1 MATGMLENLK
11 GMSVDILTTLNPP
24 PEGVR
29 ARAELRHRNEGRGL
43 LLENA
48 LAAERMRA
56 DTAETNLGLTRKAL
70 SAAMLGW
77 SDTRFGEMLP
87 RKVVQPLVD
96 EVAADVRECMR
107 LLQHHLAQDP
117 DEHRVHYV
125 AKLVEHNEEVEREL
139 RTRIKVLQDRLED
152 ALVASEAAAT
162 DLEITETTCDAVKHR
177 LRQGKEQ
184 HLRAK
189 LLAQNKTALSRAI
202 QNWVGEVRRMLR
214 HRHIISKFAN
224 RMRMLNVSKAWLSWS
239 CSASESSRLAT
250 LLVKCSSMHLTRTQH
265 HVMKTWSCTIMTFRR
280 DRNKMRRAL
289 GMFTKRT
296 VLSCLR
302 VWQMNVSNIISE
314 RGMYLKLSRRRLY
327 KAMRTWCNSRVKHS
341 ICSVVLQSGAMQR
354 ELRELT
360 CLLISKATDLVR
372 RCSLGTRSVCFDL
385 WRSSVEALRAA
396 RVKHEL
402 NSSNWR
408 EQLLE
413 AIRNKIKHRRL
424 LSSLAQMRVL
434 TDARHTQLAV
444 FQEWHRHMAAQRAQ
458 YAEQDRRQQLLRR
471 VVLRICNR
479 VLAAALQRWNENV
492 QESKIM
498 SAKSTKVL
506 ARWRFRCASACWL
519 AWREC
524 LESEARRQ
532 EIIRRIIARIEDG
545 KLRGAF
551 GSWCMALQME
561 QQVKM
566 RRASLMY
573 RVVLRMRHRI
583 LAGALHS
590 WLDVLDS
597 RKEDSATLAK
607 AAGLDTPFLKV
618 REMILAEDT
627 ASRDLEAASPLI
639 LPQVSGDAQGQC
651 NELEPPLSQRRE
663 VTAFSG
669 SALLEHASAFTSQ
682 HKQEADEKVFGGLS
696 PMPTD
701 KTTNEIPQETE
712 DVEKLVEKLLMS
724 DDEDTEQAPRGGSKD
739 RSKRM
744 IPLLTY
750 RMEEGFGEL
759 SSALPPIHTASFWND
774 NWSKTLD
781 AAVGAAISGVEL
793 AAATASAVTEDA
805 ANNTKAAALSVT
817 NRTVEAVDTAQKTSK
832 EALSFTTSFDV
843 KSLFGIPSPAGVK
856 IPRGYTI
863 TTPRRSPRKIA
874 TQRAHEAQKIPLKSH
889 NPINTAKVKS
899 RDIRFKSPS
908 ANICHRSDGIKRKS
922 ISSVDALHPSLP
934 PVATS
939 AEDRTAL
946 DGASAAQC
954 SDIHKK
960 GQDRANAGAA
970 SILRNGDQEHPPGMN
985 QVATRA
991 GREHSPE
998 QRALKRQLEK
1008 LGKGKFSASKGEQ
1021 QQRSSLDQSPGTESK
1036 AAATI
1041 SMSSGAGFK
1050 IPCSVAASV
1059 VESQSS
1065 SRSVAS
1071 SLLESSASRSV
1082 IGAETPPAPQ
1092 RQSAEAEVLELR
1104 EQLQC
1109 LLSSAKGVPQE
1120 YAEAWRHLP
1129 TTFANDDEEV
1139 AELRKRISE
1148 IVVARSLPQEEA
1160 AALRQQLAEMLRRE
1174 EQGTESDEK
1183 QDILDA
1189 PSALVSD
1196 IAFSQRV
1203 GAFLPPDTSPGA
1215 DQGSLIGW
1223 NAQNQATLC
1232 DADGGRG
1239 TRCLV
1244 VDPLARSSIATQHK
1258 NLLALSSGSCAAG
1271 TLI

>member
-1 MATGMLENLK
+1 MAGMLENLK

-24 PEGVR
+24 PEGVG
-29 ARAELRHRNEGRGL
+29 ARAELRHRNVGRGL

-77 SDTRFGEMLP
+77 SDTRFGDTLP

-189 LLAQNKTALSRAI
+189 LLAQNKTALSLAL

-214 HRHIISKFAN
+214 HRHIISKIAN

-289 GMFTKRT
+289 GMFMKRT

-302 VWQMNVSNIISE
+302 VWHMNVSNIISE
-314 RGMYLKLSRRRLY
+314 RGMHLKLSRRRLY

-341 ICSVVLQSGAMQR
+341 ICSVVVQGGSMQK

-360 CLLISKATDLVR
+360 CLLITKATDLVR
-372 RCSLGTRSVCFDL
+372 RCSLGTRSVCFNL

-413 AIRNKIKHRRL
+413 AIRNKIKHRLL

-444 FQEWHRHMAAQRAQ
+444 FQEWHQHMAAQRAQ
-458 YAEQDRRQQLLRR
+458 YAEQDRRQELLRR

-479 VLAAALQRWNENV
+479 VLAAALQCWNENV
-492 QESKIM
+492 RESKIM

-532 EIIRRIIARIEDG
+532 EIIRRMIARIEDG

-551 GSWCMALQME
+551 SSWCMALQME
-561 QQVKM
+561 QQEKT

-573 RVVLRMRHRI
+573 RIVLRMRHRI
-583 LAGALHS
+583 LAGALRS
-590 WLDVLDS
+590 WLDVVDS
-597 RKEDSATLAK
+597 RKDQESATLAK

-651 NELEPPLSQRRE
+651 NELEPPLAQRRE

-669 SALLEHASAFTSQ
+669 SALLEHGSAFTSQ
-682 HKQEADEKVFGGLS
+682 HKQEADDKVLDGLS

-701 KTTNEIPQETE
+701 KTSNEIPQETE
-712 DVEKLVEKLLMS
+712 DVKILVEKLLMS
-724 DDEDTEQAPRGGSKD
+724 DDEDTEQAPRGGPED
-739 RSKRM
+739 RSKKM

-750 RMEEGFGEL
+750 RIEEGFGEL

-832 EALSFTTSFDV
+832 EALTFTTSFDV

-863 TTPRRSPRKIA
+863 RTPRRSPRKVA
-874 TQRAHEAQKIPLKSH
+874 TPRAHEAQKIPLKSH
-889 NPINTAKVKS
+889 NPINAEKVKS
-899 RDIRFKSPS
+899 RDIRLKSPS
-908 ANICHRSDGIKRKS
+908 ANVCHQSASIKKKS

-934 PVATS
+934 PVAT
-939 AEDRTAL
+939 
-946 DGASAAQC
+946 DGAFAAQC
-954 SDIHKK
+954 SDIHNK

-970 SILRNGDQEHPPGMN
+970 SILRSGDQEQPPGMN

-991 GREHSPE
+991 DREHSPE
-998 QRALKRQLEK
+998 QRALKRQLQK
-1008 LGKGKFSASKGEQ
+1008 LGKGKITASKGEQ
-1021 QQRSSLDQSPGTESK
+1021 QQSSSLDQSPGTVSK
-1036 AAATI
+1036 AAATL

-1050 IPCSVAASV
+1050 NPCSMAASV
-1059 VESQSS
+1059 VESPSS

-1082 IGAETPPAPQ
+1082 IGAETPAPQ
-1092 RQSAEAEVLELR
+1092 RQSAEVEVLELR

-1120 YAEAWRHLP
+1120 YAEAWRHMP

-1189 PSALVSD
+1189 PCALVSD

-1223 NAQNQATLC
+1223 NAQDQVRLGE
-1232 DADGGRG
+1232 ADGRRD
-1239 TRCLV
+1239 TRCSV